1 MKITV
6 DGREIK
12 VNNPN
17 DNIVEITAN
26 NGIGIPAPCYRTNR
40 KHGCCNGCVIT
51 VDGEQKYACVTKP
64 AENMVIEVNTPEL
77 RDIRKNK
84 FKLYK
89 EAIDT
94 GIKLPCDCGDGCGD
108 GDCGCGDGCGCG

>member
-1 MKITV
+1 MKITI
-6 DGREIK
+6 DGQEIQ

-17 DNIVEITAN
+17 DNIVEIAED

-108 GDCGCGDGCGCG
+108 DDCGCGDGCGCG